1 MKTETEPHHNPAD
14 PSGLCRTC
22 MLSGSPESLIAVGS
36 ELEEGAPIASVIGE
50 LTAVQIKQ
58 KDGLPEGVCAEC
70 VAELKQF
77 VEFIRK
83 VRVSDRKL
91 RRLFKGGNLESVA
104 QEEVHVKQESDSWN
118 CKEELMVNDEVEEVI
133 EEVIV
138 DEEYLELDED
148 MEWKVEEEPNQS
160 TTTAGDNSEIDFVG
174 FDDAET
180 KPKIDVPDLTTR
192 KQKRKRL
199 YHRYNKNPTDYT
211 VLDEVEQQ
219 IFITIE
225 VSAGDLMCCSCYK
238 IFEEEEEFKD
248 HCEDHRKKAR
258 LNVLRP
264 HVCEICS
271 KRYTTA
277 QGLTLHMNQ
286 SRSVDK
292 VYECIRCKSRFLNSK
307 TRRHH
312 AHNHPQ
318 KEVIQSAVIAPI
330 RIQPNHR
337 KGRICCAQGCG
348 ESFATDEALI
358 EHAQEAHRLNK
369 MASTLP
375 EYQDKPF
382 ECPVCYKRFFDQA
395 ALVSH
400 QKRKYKNPVRQCSIC
415 GAKVPG
421 AAALAAHERMHTGI
435 RPFPCGSCPKSFAS
449 TALLKA
455 HSLVHRKDKPFM
467 CPTCGKGFNRKAT
480 LQKHEL
486 IHANLSVFD
495 CDVCGKPFRTK
506 SRLDLHT
513 RTHSGFKPYPCRYCE
528 KAFADHSN
536 RHRHEM
542 GHTGIKPYKCS
553 QCDKTFITK
562 RLQAEHERSNHAI
575 ATVYTCSI
583 CMESYTNR
591 ASLTKH
597 MALHD
602 DEDAAAVTKLVG

>member
-1 MKTETEPHHNPAD
+1 MKTESEPQQDTAE
-14 PSGLCRTC
+14 LCRTC
-22 MLSGSPESLIAVGS
+22 MQHKFPASMLPIGTD
-36 ELEEGAPIASVIGE
+36 LEEGAPIAGVIGE
-50 LTAVQIKQ
+50 LTAVQVQ
-58 KDGLPEGVCAEC
+58 ERDGLPEKVCVDC
-70 VAELKQF
+70 VEEMRNF
-77 VEFIRK
+77 VGFIRK
-83 VRVSDRKL
+83 VRTSDRKL
-91 RRLFKGGNLESVA
+91 RRMCKGESAAPEVVA
-104 QEEVHVKQESDSWN
+104 VKVESEPWN
-118 CKEELMVNDEVEEVI
+118 CKEEMVVHEDLAEEVL
-133 EEVIV
+133 EEVV
-138 DEEYLELDED
+138 VEEEYLEDD
-148 MEWKVEEEPNQS
+148 VDWKLGEEPTNQS
-160 TTTAGDNSEIDFVG
+160 NTTAGNSSEIEFVG
-174 FDDAET
+174 FDDAEAN
-180 KPKIDVPDLTTR
+180 PPVAVSDLTTR

-225 VSAGDLMCCSCYK
+225 RGPNDLLCCACYK
-238 IFEEEEEFKD
+238 IFEDDEEFKD
-248 HCEDHRKKAR
+248 HCEEHRKKAR

-264 HVCEICS
+264 NVCEICS

-277 QGLTLHMNQ
+277 QGLTLHMIQ
-286 SRSVDK
+286 SQQANN

-337 KGRICCAQGCG
+337 KGRICCAQGCA
-348 ESFATDEALI
+348 ESFATDEELI
-358 EHAQEAHRLNK
+358 EHAHEAHRLNK

-375 EYQDKPF
+375 EYQNRPF

-395 ALVSH
+395 GLISH
-400 QKRKYKNPVRQCSIC
+400 QKRKYKNPIRQCSIC

-435 RPFPCGSCPKSFAS
+435 RPFPCGSCHKSFAS
-449 TALLKA
+449 PALLRA
-455 HSLVHRKDKPFM
+455 HSLVHQKEKSFM
-467 CPTCGKGFNRKAT
+467 CSTCGKGFNRKAT

-513 RTHSGFKPYPCRYCE
+513 RTHSGFKPYPCRYCD

-542 GHTGIKPYKCS
+542 SHTGIKPYKCT

-602 DEDAAAVTKLVG
+602 DEDASAVTQLVG